1 MTGEREVVLS
11 IRPEWCWEIIARRK
25 TIEVRKSAPMYGV
38 GKHGMLPYKCYI
50 YCTLGGQ
57 TLYRSHADG
66 EIRLYHKE
74 APAAFRHH
82 TVMNGKVIGEFA
94 CGRVDRYGVFGTDR
108 MHLGYRLVDKQFRIW
123 PIPYAEIGMSE
134 DELEAYGGG
143 KELRGLHIS
152 GLTVY
157 DKPRELGDFRRAC
170 ENGLYCES
178 CAMYNAHE
186 DACGNEAL
194 RLRRPPQ
201 SWCYVKRFV
210 S

>member
-1 MTGEREVVLS
+1 MKSIMLS

-25 TIEVRKSAPMYGV
+25 SVELRKKAPMYGV
-38 GKHGMLPYKCYI
+38 EKHGMLPYKCYI
-50 YCTLGGQ
+50 YCTSGGQ

-66 EIRLYHKE
+66 EIRLYHKAAHE
-74 APAAFRHH
+74 AFRHH
-82 TVMNGKVIGEFA
+82 TVMNGTVIGEFL
-94 CGRVDRYGVFGTDR
+94 CKRVDRYAVCGTDQ
-108 MHLGYRLVDKQFRIW
+108 MSLGYRLVDKRFYIW

-152 GLTVY
+152 ELKVY
-157 DKPRELGDFRRAC
+157 DQPRELEEFRRAC
-170 ENGLYCES
+170 ENDLYCES
-178 CAMYNAHE
+178 CAMYSEHE

-194 RLRRPPQ
+194 RIRRPPQ